1 MALRDDFAAM
11 GIQSGDTLLMHS
23 SFRSLGPVDG
33 GMAVF
38 FQALLDVLGER
49 GTLILPTLSYG
60 AVTRENPVYDVN
72 KTPSCVG
79 AMPEYFRQLPGIY
92 RSLSPTHS
100 CAAKGYL
107 AREITEGQL
116 QDDTPLGAHSP
127 FRRLAQMNGKTL
139 FLGCSIRPHTMMH
152 GVEEAAG
159 VSYVLQKE
167 KSPFTVIDETGK
179 THEIFVHRHCFRLNG
194 LHYLQR
200 YDRLGALLD
209 EKEWKRGK
217 IAQADCDLI
226 SARAAWDKALA
237 AMKQDP
243 YCFVEGVQEE

>member
-1 MALRDDFAAM
+1 MALRDDFAAL
-11 GIQSGDTLLMHS
+11 GIEKGDIVLMHS
-23 SFRSLGPVDG
+23 SFRSLGPVEG
-33 GMAVF
+33 GMDGF
-38 FQALLDVLGER
+38 FQALFDVLGER

-60 AVTRENPVYDVN
+60 AVTRENPVFDVRN
-72 KTPSCVG
+72 TPSCVG
-79 AMPEYFRQLPGIY
+79 AMPEYFRYLPGAC

-107 AREITEGQL
+107 AREITQGQL
-116 QDDTPLGAHSP
+116 ADDTPLGIHSP

-159 VSYVLQKE
+159 VPYVLQEE

-179 THEIFVHRHCFRLNG
+179 QHEIFVHRHCFRING

-209 EKEWKRGK
+209 ENEWKKGK

-226 SARAAWDKALA
+226 SARAAWEKALS
-237 AMKQDP
+237 AMQKNP
-243 YCFVEGVQEE
+243 FCFVEGEKE

>member
-1 MALRDDFAAM
+1 MALQDDFSAL
-11 GIQSGDTLLMHS
+11 GIQNGDIVLMHS

-33 GMAVF
+33 GMDGF
-38 FQALLDVLGER
+38 FRALFDVLGER
-49 GTLILPTLSYG
+49 GTLILPTLSYA
-60 AVTRENPVYDVN
+60 AVTKEHPVFDVRH
-72 KTPSCVG
+72 TPSCVG
-79 AMPEYFRQLPGIY
+79 AMPEYFRQLPGVY

-116 QDDTPLGAHSP
+116 ADDTPLGAHSP
-127 FRRLAQMNGKTL
+127 FRRLAQMDGKTL

-159 VSYVLQKE
+159 VPYVLQKE
-167 KSPFTVIDETGK
+167 KSPFTVIDEAGK
-179 THEIFVHRHCFRLNG
+179 QHEIFVHRHCFRLNG

-200 YDRLGALLD
+200 YDRLGALLN
-209 EKEWKRGK
+209 ETEWRKGK

-226 SARAAWDKALA
+226 SARAAWDQALA
-237 AMKQDP
+237 MMKKEP
-243 YCFVEGVQEE
+243 FYFVEGEKE